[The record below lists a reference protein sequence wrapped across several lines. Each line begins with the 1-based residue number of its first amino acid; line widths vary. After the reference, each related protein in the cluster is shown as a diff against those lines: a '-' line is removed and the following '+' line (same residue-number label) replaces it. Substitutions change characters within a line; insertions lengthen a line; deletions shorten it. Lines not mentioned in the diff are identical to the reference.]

1 MSRMLITV
9 GLVLACYPAAIFVLR
24 LIFKKSIMF
33 KISQALVILVL
44 LVSFDMTLVG
54 RLGTIHTLWAIPL
67 NFAAGALIF
76 VQIRK
81 QLTVPL
87 SESINQVKKMSKG
100 ELNSEVIPTQN
111 QSELG
116 VLTNSIY
123 ELNQNLKRVISEV
136 QANSKNLASS
146 SQHLSSISEELSQGA
161 SEQASNLEEVS
172 ATFEEMT
179 ATLNESLSK
188 AKSTG
193 EVTLEVKAG
202 VMGMVKGLQ
211 FAMSSYDEINHKIEG
226 VNSISFQTNILAL
239 NAAVEAARAGEQG
252 LGFAVVADEVRK
264 LADDS
269 KKLANSVGELSR
281 INKNDA
287 VNAEKN
293 IGALLPKLEES
304 TSSVQDIVQATTE
317 QVNGINQV
325 NSALQ
330 QMNVVTQQNASA
342 SEEMAANAEE
352 LAAQAESLEDIIS
365 FFKII

>member
-100 ELNSEVIPTQN
+100 ELNFEVIPTQN

-252 LGFAVVADEVRK
+252 LGFAVVMR
-264 LADDS
+264 
-269 KKLANSVGELSR
+269 
-281 INKNDA
+281 
-287 VNAEKN
+287 
-293 IGALLPKLEES
+293 
-304 TSSVQDIVQATTE
+304 
-317 QVNGINQV
+317 
-325 NSALQ
+325 
-330 QMNVVTQQNASA
+330 
-342 SEEMAANAEE
+342 
-352 LAAQAESLEDIIS
+352 
-365 FFKII
+365 